1 MLGENTIFASGAVL
15 KRVSVL
21 QVCTEGRLILEFTFD
36 DLMRIKSWHMS
47 VRTHKELVPRTVV
60 GMQQDPTMLEQL
72 SKNITRQGITNSTL
86 NYLRVRMRFNC
97 LPCETWRDEGSSVLR
112 ATICCSWYRPRSVT
126 IPPYV
131 CTMIYGKRTPH
142 DLRRASFY
150 LTLSLSR
157 RSRPKFLSWQLRN
170 L

>member
-1 MLGENTIFASGAVL
+1 MAF
-15 KRVSVL
+15 KCVSVS

-97 LPCETWRDEGSSVLR
+97 SPCETWRDEGGSFYEQRSVVR
-112 ATICCSWYRPRSVT
+112 GIRPGVT
-126 IPPYV
+126 IPL
-131 CTMIYGKRTPH
+131 G
-142 DLRRASFY
+142 DLWKTYSVRSMQISF
-150 LTLSLSR
+150 
-157 RSRPKFLSWQLRN
+157 FI
-170 L
+170 